1 MSHLVPEAWHQAE
14 TRQFLR
20 SLFESEPDARLV
32 GNFAAYMNGVPQ
44 FLPSVVQYSLER
56 EAPLWLVTFYGEP
69 REKHVGAIWSDD
81 EGRYV
86 QVRSIDPSYIDILA
100 VKLPGDMKEP
110 ETFGEAV
117 REVWKA
123 CSYSRVQQK
132 EANVF
137 HFSKNGNLTQRTY
150 VNGVA
155 AAEPVLMANFCFDG
169 EEFVGRA
176 PDELFHLHSVPKFD
190 SAKPEAAYYRSSMG
204 STILISPITM
214 AAE

>member
-100 VKLPGDMKEP
+100 VKLPGDMEEP
-110 ETFGEAV
+110 EVYGEAV
-117 REVWKA
+117 REVWEAGSFYRMQK
-123 CSYSRVQQK
+123 K

-137 HFSKNGNLTQRTY
+137 RFFENGDLIHNTY

-155 AAEPVLMANFCFDG
+155 IDEPVLVANFCFDG
-169 EEFVGRA
+169 EEFTGRA
-176 PDELFHLHSVPKFD
+176 PDELFHLHGVPKFD
-190 SAKPEAAYYRSSMG
+190 PSKPEAAYYHTVG
-204 STILISPITM
+204 DAIPISPVTM